1 MGEIALWLILSKI
14 MGDVERDERGRKAV
28 ERTSGMGR
36 KALARKGEE
45 GIRECVQEREIEKDG
60 EEERK
65 REIREESERKG

>member
-1 MGEIALWLILSKI
+1 MGEIALWLILSKV
-14 MGDVERDERGRKAV
+14 MSDVERDERGRKEV
-28 ERTSGMGR
+28 ERTSGMER
-36 KALARKGEE
+36 KALARKEEE